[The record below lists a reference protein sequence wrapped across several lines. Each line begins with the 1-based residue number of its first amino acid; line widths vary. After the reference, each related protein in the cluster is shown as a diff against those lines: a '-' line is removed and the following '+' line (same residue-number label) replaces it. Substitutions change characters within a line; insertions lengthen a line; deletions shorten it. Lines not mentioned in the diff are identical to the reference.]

1 MARKKKDLL
10 CEMEGDYQPIDF
22 YWENDR
28 RNVYYSAL
36 VKDIVKDNRVTQRL
50 KIFFFIIICFVL
62 VSMCGV
68 GAYILIRIS
77 QLHEISFADMGVAIT
92 GFGSI
97 ISSIIVLPTIIAKH
111 LFPEN
116 SETARFAFIKDNQK
130 FDLQNGEG
138 LTPYDNG
145 ADYDSES

>member
-68 GAYILIRIS
+68 GA
-77 QLHEISFADMGVAIT
+77 
-92 GFGSI
+92 
-97 ISSIIVLPTIIAKH
+97 
-111 LFPEN
+111 
-116 SETARFAFIKDNQK
+116 
-130 FDLQNGEG
+130 
-138 LTPYDNG
+138 
-145 ADYDSES
+145 